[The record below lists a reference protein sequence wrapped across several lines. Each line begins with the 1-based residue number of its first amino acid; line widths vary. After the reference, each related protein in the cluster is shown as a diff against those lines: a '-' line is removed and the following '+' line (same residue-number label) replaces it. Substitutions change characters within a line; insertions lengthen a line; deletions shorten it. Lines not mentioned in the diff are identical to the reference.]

1 MSTDL
6 EPGAEPKKPA
16 KPNPYRELFAN
27 PASRVYLMVAG
38 GGLLV
43 TLLTMFLIGSPIA
56 VVLLL
61 IVGVC
66 GLILRWT
73 AMPVFYVLMVSW
85 LTYAPLG
92 LPFDDNPFSS
102 IPGSH
107 FRFLDFILI
116 GSSLVYLI
124 GQYRLLSIVHVGMP
138 FDAGPLFVKKG
149 AKPTVRPAEAPRD
162 WELWMLFG
170 RAGIFVLGGQFL
182 WLAITFLR
190 LDFGKT
196 LPLTYVVPTETVN
209 RRFDSRGRAYLEE
222 DPLFIADYLS
232 RFLLALSF
240 FLVVAL
246 AARFVFWYWGL
257 LQLQRD
263 QAQMI
268 LVDTQWSEHR
278 REMSRQEKWRGYRK
292 GKILG
297 AVREK
302 FGCGGWFLA
311 LGLPALLLLL
321 FLAVLCCSGGI
332 K

>member
-1 MSTDL
+1 MSEDI
-6 EPGAEPKKPA
+6 EPTPEKPP
-16 KPNPYRELFAN
+16 KPNPYREMIAN
-27 PASRVYLMVAG
+27 PASRVYLMIAG

-43 TLLTMFLIGSPIA
+43 SLLTMFLSGSPIA
-56 VVLLL
+56 VALLL
-61 IVGVC
+61 IVGLC
-66 GLILRWT
+66 GLALRWT
-73 AMPVFYVLMVSW
+73 AMPVVYVLLVSW
-85 LTYAPLG
+85 LSFAPLG
-92 LPFDDNPFSS
+92 LPFEEDPFSS

-124 GQYRLLSIVHVGMP
+124 GQYRLLSVVHVGMP
-138 FDAGPLFVKKG
+138 FDAGKLFVKKG

-170 RAGIFVLGGQFL
+170 RVGIFLLGGQFL
-182 WLAITFLR
+182 WIAITHFR

-196 LPLTYVVPTETVN
+196 FPLTYVVPAETVQ
-209 RRFDSRGRAYLEE
+209 RRYDSRGAAYLVE

-232 RFLLALSF
+232 RFLLALGF
-240 FLVVAL
+240 FLAVGI
-246 AARFVFWYWGL
+246 AARFVVWDWGL

-263 QAQMI
+263 QARMI
-268 LVDTQWSEHR
+268 LVDTQWNEDR
-278 REMSRQEKWRGYRK
+278 REMNRQEKWRGHQK
-292 GKILG
+292 GKLLG

-302 FGCGGWFLA
+302 FGCSGWFLA
-311 LGLPALLLLL
+311 LGLPTLLLLL